1 MQGALGVFRLTP
13 KRDIFIILA
22 NFISENLL
30 DTDPG
35 GTRKTATLTR
45 KHSGI
50 PMYTSPIKLDG
61 RYYSPSGRLKI
72 YRRIILHTT
81 RQQHDYTD
89 CMWYAVGPYS
99 PLFQHGPSYIEI
111 V

>member
-1 MQGALGVFRLTP
+1 MQGALGAPVT

-35 GTRKTATLTR
+35 GTRKSATLTR

-72 YRRIILHTT
+72 YRRIILQPVNNMTT
-81 RQQHDYTD
+81 LTACGMQ
-89 CMWYAVGPYS
+89 WGPIRRCS
-99 PLFQHGPSYIEI
+99 NTARPTLK
-111 V
+111 